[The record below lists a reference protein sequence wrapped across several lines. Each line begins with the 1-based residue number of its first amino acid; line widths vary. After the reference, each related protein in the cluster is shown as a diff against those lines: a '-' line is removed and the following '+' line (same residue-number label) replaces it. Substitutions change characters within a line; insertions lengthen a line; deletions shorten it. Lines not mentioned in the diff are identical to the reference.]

1 MPIPEGLSAV
11 LSQLPPVPPLD
22 VVSQDRAQRR
32 LADLIKPLG
41 SLGRLEQLVVQ
52 LAGIEGR
59 PVPSVARP
67 AALLFA
73 GDHGV
78 SRHHVSRYDP
88 DVTEQMATAIAMGGA
103 VSSVLA
109 RSQSL
114 PLQVVDVGLFRPAR
128 HPGVVR
134 AGIRAGTG
142 DIRTEAAMR
151 PAEAAAAVE
160 AGVRAA
166 AALVEGGADL
176 LVLGEMGIGNT
187 TATAALAAV
196 LLGVPAERTVGPG
209 TGIGPQDQASKV
221 RVVAEAVARQAGVA
235 QDPWAVLTH
244 VGGLEIAALAGAML
258 AAAGQRVPIV
268 LDGVTTA
275 VAALWASQ
283 LAPALPGYCV
293 ASHRSPEPA
302 HALLLARLGLEPLV
316 DWQMRLGEGSG
327 ALMLLPIIRQAV
339 AVMQETATFADAR
352 VANPHAAEPAPPPAP
367 SPRAPVAP
375 DFTEAERAA
384 VYKAIHVRRDI
395 RSFLPD
401 PIDPAAL
408 RRILAAAHAGPS
420 VGLMQPWNFIVV
432 DDGPTRQALA
442 ALAEAERIR
451 AADNYGGMRRDQYLR
466 LKVEGLADAPCTV
479 AITNDPA
486 RGGVV
491 LGRNTIPETDLM
503 STACAIENLW
513 LAARAEGVGVGWVS
527 FYQKADV
534 RAVLGIPDAIDPV
547 ALLCLGY
554 TAHFPDQP
562 LLERVAWAHRR
573 PLDGAV
579 YHNRWDQPWRAPT
592 DAAEDGSPDA

>member
-1 MPIPEGLSAV
+1 MDTPDVFA
-11 LSQLPPVPPLD
+11 QLPPVPPLD
-22 VVSQDRAQRR
+22 LASQERARRR

-52 LAGIEGR
+52 LAGITGR
-59 PVPSVARP
+59 PVPTVARP

-78 SRHHVSRYDP
+78 SRQRVSRYEP
-88 DVTEQMATAIAMGGA
+88 DVTEEMATAIAMGGA

-134 AGIRAGTG
+134 ARVRAGTG

-151 PAEAAAAVE
+151 PTEAVAAVE
-160 AGVRAA
+160 AGARAA
-166 AALVEGGADL
+166 LALVEGGADL

-187 TATAALAAV
+187 TAAATLAAV
-196 LLGVPAERTVGPG
+196 LLDVPAERTVGPG
-209 TGIGPQDQASKV
+209 TGIGAEDQAHKL
-221 RVVAEAVARQAGVA
+221 RIVAEAIKRQAA
-235 QDPWAVLTH
+235 LPQDPWTVLSNI
-244 VGGLEIAALAGAML
+244 GGLEIAALAGAML
-258 AAAGQRVPIV
+258 AAAGQRVPVV
-268 LDGVTTA
+268 LDGVITA

-283 LAPALPGYCV
+283 LAPALPGSLV
-293 ASHRSPEPA
+293 ASHCSPEPA
-302 HALLLARLGLEPLV
+302 HPLTLARLGLEPLV

-327 ALMLLPIIRQAV
+327 ALMLLPIIRQAL

-352 VANPHAAEPAPPPAP
+352 VTNPHVTASDEPPPLP
-367 SPRAPVAP
+367 PGAPVAS
-375 DFTEAERAA
+375 DFAAVERAA
-384 VYKAIHVRRDI
+384 VYRAIHVRRDI

-401 PIDPAAL
+401 PVDPAVL
-408 RRILAAAHAGPS
+408 RRILSAAHEAPS
-420 VGLMQPWNFIVV
+420 VGLMQPWNFILV
-432 DDGPTRQALA
+432 DDLPTRQELA
-442 ALAEAERIR
+442 ALAEAERLR
-451 AADNYGGMRRDQYLR
+451 AADNYEGMRREQYLR
-466 LKVEGLADAPCTV
+466 LKVEGLADAPCTIV
-479 AITNDPA
+479 VTNDA
-486 RGGVV
+486 TRGGTV
-491 LGRNTIPETDLM
+491 LGRNTILETDLM

-534 RAVLGIPDAIDPV
+534 RQVLGIPDEVGPV

-562 LLERVAWAHRR
+562 LLERVAWARRR
-573 PLDGAV
+573 PLAGAV
-579 YHNRWDQPWRAPT
+579 YHHRWGRAWRLSGEDTPQPER
-592 DAAEDGSPDA
+592 PDA

>member
-1 MPIPEGLSAV
+1 METSNFVA
-11 LSQLPPVPPLD
+11 QLPPVPPLD
-22 VVSQDRAQRR
+22 LVSQERARRR

-52 LAGIEGR
+52 LAGIVGR

-78 SRHHVSRYDP
+78 SRQRVSRYDP
-88 DVTEQMATAIAMGGA
+88 DVTEEMATAIAMGGA

-114 PLQVVDVGLFRPAR
+114 PLQVVDVGLFHRAR

-134 AGIRAGTG
+134 AGVRAGTG
-142 DIRTEAAMR
+142 DIRTEAAMQ
-151 PAEAAAAVE
+151 PTEAVAAVE
-160 AGVRAA
+160 AGARAA
-166 AALVEGGADL
+166 VALVEGGADL

-187 TATAALAAV
+187 TATAALAAA
-196 LLGVPAERTVGPG
+196 LLGLPAERTVGPG
-209 TGIGPQDQASKV
+209 TGIDAEALAHKA
-221 RVVAEAVARQAGVA
+221 RVVAEAIKRQAA
-235 QDPWAVLTH
+235 SPQDPWTVLTNI
-244 VGGLEIAALAGAML
+244 GGLEIAALAGAML
-258 AAAGQRVPIV
+258 AAAGRRVPIV

-283 LAPALPGYCV
+283 LAPALPGYLV
-293 ASHRSPEPA
+293 ASHCSPEPA
-302 HALLLARLGLEPLV
+302 HALTLARLGLEPLV
-316 DWQMRLGEGSG
+316 DWQLRLGEGSG
-327 ALMLLPIIRQAV
+327 ALMLLPIIRQAL

-352 VANPHAAEPAPPPAP
+352 VTNPHLTASDDPLPAPAG
-367 SPRAPVAP
+367 APVAS
-375 DFTEAERAA
+375 DFTAAERAA
-384 VYKAIHVRRDI
+384 VYRAIHVRRDI

-401 PIDPAAL
+401 PVDPAAV
-408 RRILAAAHAGPS
+408 RRILAAAHEGPS
-420 VGLMQPWNFIVV
+420 VGLMQPWNFILV
-432 DDGPTRQALA
+432 DDWPTRQALA
-442 ALAEAERIR
+442 ALAEAERLR
-451 AADNYGGMRRDQYLR
+451 AADNYEGMRRDQYLR

-479 AITNDPA
+479 VVTNDA
-486 RGGVV
+486 TRGGTV
-491 LGRNTIPETDLM
+491 LGRNTILETDLL

-534 RAVLGIPDAIDPV
+534 RQVLGIPDAVDPV

-562 LLERVAWAHRR
+562 LLERVAWARRR
-573 PLDGAV
+573 PLDATV
-579 YHNRWDQPWRAPT
+579 YHNSWGRAWALPT
-592 DAAEDGSPDA
+592 EVPSGKDGPDA

>member
-1 MPIPEGLSAV
+1 MDTSNFVA
-11 LSQLPPVPPLD
+11 QLPPVPPLD
-22 VVSQDRAQRR
+22 LASQERARRR

-59 PVPSVARP
+59 PIPSVARP

-78 SRHHVSRYDP
+78 SRQHVSRYDP
-88 DVTEQMATAIAMGGA
+88 DVTEEMATAIAMGGA

-134 AGIRAGTG
+134 AGVRAGTG

-151 PAEAAAAVE
+151 PTEAVAAVE
-160 AGVRAA
+160 AGIRAA
-166 AALVEGGADL
+166 VSLVEGGADL

-196 LLGVPAERTVGPG
+196 LLGLPAERTVGRG
-209 TGIGPQDQASKV
+209 TGIGPADQAHKAE
-221 RVVAEAVARQAGVA
+221 VVAEAVKRQAA
-235 QDPWAVLTH
+235 SPQDPWTVLTN

-258 AAAGQRVPIV
+258 AAASRRVPIV

-275 VAALWASQ
+275 AAALWASQ
-283 LAPALPGYCV
+283 LAPALPSYCI

-302 HALLLARLGLEPLV
+302 HALLLERLGLEPLA

-339 AVMQETATFADAR
+339 AIMQETATFADAR
-352 VANPHAAEPAPPPAP
+352 VTSPHAAASDEPLPSSPGAPIA
-367 SPRAPVAP
+367 S
-375 DFTEAERAA
+375 DFTPAERAA
-384 VYKAIHVRRDI
+384 VYRAIHVRRDI

-401 PIDPAAL
+401 PVEPAII
-408 RRILAAAHAGPS
+408 RRILAAAHEGPS

-432 DDGPTRQALA
+432 DDLPTRQALA
-442 ALAEAERIR
+442 ALAEAERLR
-451 AADNYGGMRRDQYLR
+451 AADNYEGMRRDQYLR

-479 AITNDPA
+479 VVTNDA
-486 RGGVV
+486 SRGGTV

-527 FYQKADV
+527 FYRRDDV
-534 RAVLGIPDAIDPV
+534 RKVMGIPDEVDPV

-562 LLERVAWAHRR
+562 LLERVAWARRR
-573 PLDGAV
+573 PLDATV
-579 YHNRWDQPWRAPT
+579 YHNRWRRAWPRPA
-592 DAAEDGSPDA
+592 DGAAGGDSADG